1 MVEVVHN
8 DNLIFIKKFDIIYI
22 QEKELS
28 DIVPHIKAL
37 TANVLQCDSLM
48 VGHFYSKEKSWV
60 QFPLAYKS

>member
-1 MVEVVHN
+1 MVEVAHN

-37 TANVLQCDSLM
+37 TANVL
-48 VGHFYSKEKSWV
+48 
-60 QFPLAYKS
+60 